1 MFHSTV
7 GTTTTTTPSNTP
19 RGKRNVISNAIGD
32 IIGRIFGLGTSQS
45 IDQINE
51 NLASIA
57 RAQIPEHKVINS
69 IAKNQHKMELRLN
82 LLLNLSK
89 SFNRTFN
96 NAYGD
101 NKNRQVALQLVSHYE
116 AMSKQVSEYLYRL
129 FNVIDSPSTAIS
141 LLSSEDLM
149 ILEGKQSTTHNG
161 LSLPSNSLLENLA
174 NSKTTAFLRSSPNG
188 AYV

>member
-1 MFHSTV
+1 MDWEV
-7 GTTTTTTPSNTP
+7 PSP
-19 RGKRNVISNAIGD
+19 KI
-32 IIGRIFGLGTSQS
+32 
-45 IDQINE
+45 
-51 NLASIA
+51 ASIA

-96 NAYGD
+96 NAYSD
-101 NKNRQVALQLVSHYE
+101 NKNRQVAIQLVSHYE
-116 AMSKQVSEYLYRL
+116 AMSNQVSEYLYKL

-161 LSLPSNSLLENLA
+161 LSLPSKSLLENLA
-174 NSKTTAFLRSSPNG
+174 NAKTTAFLRSSPNG
-188 AYV
+188 AELNIMLSFTLFSTQSYKITA